1 MPTTNYDSDFAAW
14 AMEQSALL
22 RAGRLDELDVDHI
35 AEEIAS
41 MGRAAKRELINRLTV
56 LLVHRLKWQFQPG
69 LRSNSWRLTIAEQR
83 RKLVRHLNDNPSL
96 RAIQDDALLD
106 AYGDALLIAQRETG
120 LPEASFPQA
129 CPWTVAQILSEAIP

>member
-41 MGRAAKRELINRLTV
+41 MGRAEKRELINRLAV

-69 LRSNSWRLTIAEQR
+69 LRSNSWRLTIAEHR
-83 RKLVRHLNDNPSL
+83 RKLVRHLKDNPSL
-96 RAIQDDALLD
+96 RAIQDDALVD

-120 LPEASFPQA
+120 LPEATFPQA